1 VCSTQFCRLSK
12 NSRTPQTPTR
22 QSSKTLGPSNRHFLN
37 SSNKGIIPVTQPPT
51 FRHNKI
57 DLPAPSDLP
66 PDVITTIIYPFKH
79 LSMVAMHDMLGK
91 MPYEWQLQIISH
103 LSILKKLGSTSICPG
118 VILLLRPTGGGKSSV
133 CGVYSIICTGVSLAV
148 TPLLSLGADQTQKTR
163 QNASLNGGPVPIG
176 ITWTSCGVHK
186 HSTCFPNAFFSYR
199 LAPTLSS
206 SSSRLRK

>member
-1 VCSTQFCRLSK
+1 
-12 NSRTPQTPTR
+12 
-22 QSSKTLGPSNRHFLN
+22 LGPSNRHFLN

-79 LSMVAMHDMLGK
+79 LSMVAMHDVLGK
-91 MPYEWQLQIISH
+91 MPCEWQVQIISH
-103 LSILKKLGSTSICPG
+103 LSIMKKLGSTSICPG

-148 TPLLSLGADQTQKTR
+148 TPLLSLGADQTQKIR
-163 QNASLNGGPVPIG
+163 QNASLMVVQSPSVSPGPVVVSTSTAPAFRMPSFPIG
-176 ITWTSCGVHK
+176 WHQ
-186 HSTCFPNAFFSYR
+186 HYR
-199 LAPTLSS
+199 LPILVSASDCQQSTMAAYD
-206 SSSRLRK
+206 